1 MSSNST
7 GVGLGTT
14 TLSGADTG
22 GTLFTTVDGSILT
35 GLTSGIVTLNF
46 VSGDITDAS
55 GNVTKMNTSLQIMS
69 KKQCKSFT
77 IFCSDAD
84 SVIRAGNLLTI
95 SDHQLNHTI
104 HNYDFQ
110 QIQITIPDNSTPD
123 ENQIAFMAS
132 TDPYLNY
139 ETSANWHDR
148 GVVTGTSTNSETN
161 YYTKHV
167 GAYEDFMITTYNS
180 GGSNSIDLKI
190 YFSEDGTTFFAE
202 DGFTSA
208 VSIAAGSYNAFA
220 TNRKHHFY
228 RAEINSTVTDSH
240 STFSVYYNNVSV
252 Q

>member
-1 MSSNST
+1 MSEST
-7 GVGLGTT
+7 GVGLGTP

-22 GTLFTTVDGSILT
+22 GTLFTTNDGKILT
-35 GLTSGIVTLNF
+35 GLTHGIVTLNF
-46 VSGDITDAS
+46 VSGNITDAS
-55 GNVTKMNTSLQIMS
+55 GTVTKMNTSLQIMS

-84 SVIRAGNLLTI
+84 AIIRVGNALTI

-110 QIQITIPDNSTPD
+110 QIQITIPNNSTPD

-148 GVVTGTSTNSETN
+148 GTVTGTSVNAATNV
-161 YYTKHV
+161 YTKHV
-167 GAYEDFMITTYNS
+167 GAYEDFYITTYNS
-180 GGSNSIDLKI
+180 GSNSIDLKI
-190 YFSEDGTTFFAE
+190 YYSIDGTTFFAE
-202 DGFTSA
+202 SGYTSA
-208 VSIAAGSYNAFA
+208 VTITAGSYNAFA
-220 TNRKHHFY
+220 TSRKYHFY
-228 RAEINSTVTDSH
+228 RAEISSTVTDSH

>member
-1 MSSNST
+1 MPEST
-7 GVGLGTT
+7 GVGLGTPI
-14 TLSGADTG
+14 LSGADAG
-22 GTLFTTVDGSILT
+22 GTLFTTNDGSILT
-35 GLTSGIVTLNF
+35 GLTHGIVTLNF
-46 VSGDITDAS
+46 VDGSVTDAS
-55 GNVTKMNTSLQIMS
+55 GTVTPMNTSLQIMS
-69 KKQCKSFT
+69 KEQCKSFT

-110 QIQITIPDNSTPD
+110 QIQVTIPDNSTPD
-123 ENQIAFMAS
+123 ENQLAFMAS

-148 GVVTGTSTNSETN
+148 GVVTGTSVNAATNV
-161 YYTKHV
+161 YTKHV

-202 DGFTSA
+202 DGYTSA
-208 VSIAAGSYNAFA
+208 VTITAGSYNAFA

-240 STFSVYYNNVSV
+240 SAFSVYYNNVSV

>member
-84 SVIRAGNLLTI
+84 AVIRVGNALTI

-110 QIQITIPDNSTPD
+110 QIQITVPNNSTPD

-148 GVVTGTSTNSETN
+148 GTVTGTSVNAATNV
-161 YYTKHV
+161 YTKHV

-180 GGSNSIDLKI
+180 GSNSINLKI
-190 YFSEDGTTFFAE
+190 YYSIDGVTYFAE
-202 DGFTSA
+202 SGYTSA
-208 VSIAAGSYNAFA
+208 VTITAGSYNAFA
-220 TNRKHHFY
+220 TNRKYHFY
-228 RAEINSTVTDSH
+228 RAEISSTVTDSH

-252 Q
+252 E

>member
-7 GVGLGTT
+7 GIGLGTP
-14 TLSGADTG
+14 TLSGADSG
-22 GTLFTTVDGSILT
+22 GTLFTTNDGKILT
-35 GLTSGIVTLNF
+35 GLTNGIVTLNF
-46 VSGDITDAS
+46 VSGNITDAS
-55 GNVTKMNTSLQIMS
+55 GTVTKMNTSLQIMS
-69 KKQCKSFT
+69 KEQCKSFT

-84 SVIRAGNLLTI
+84 AIIRVGNALTI

-110 QIQITIPDNSTPD
+110 QIQITIPNLSTPD

-148 GVVTGTSTNSETN
+148 GVITGTSVNAATNV
-161 YYTKHV
+161 YTKHV

-180 GGSNSIDLKI
+180 GGSNAIELKI

-202 DGFTSA
+202 SGYTSA

-228 RAEINSTVTDSH
+228 RAEINSKVTDSH

>member
-7 GVGLGTT
+7 GVGLGTQ
-14 TLSGADTG
+14 TLSGADSG
-22 GTLFTTVDGSILT
+22 GTLFTTNNGSILT
-35 GLTSGIVTLNF
+35 GLTHGIVTLNF
-46 VSGDITDAS
+46 VSGNITDAS
-55 GNVTKMNTSLQIMS
+55 GTVTKMNTSLQIMS

-84 SVIRAGNLLTI
+84 AVIRVGNALTI
-95 SDHQLNHTI
+95 SDHQLNHTV

-110 QIQITIPDNSTPD
+110 QIQITVPNNSTPD

-148 GVVTGTSTNSETN
+148 GVVTGTSVNAATNV
-161 YYTKHV
+161 YTKHV

-180 GGSNSIDLKI
+180 GSNSIDLKI

-202 DGFTSA
+202 SGYTSA
-208 VSIAAGSYNAFA
+208 VTIAAGSYNAFA

-240 STFSVYYNNVSV
+240 SAFSVYYNNVSV

>member
-180 GGSNSIDLKI
+180 GGSNSIDLRTARP
-190 YFSEDGTTFFAE
+190 FLLRT
-202 DGFTSA
+202 
-208 VSIAAGSYNAFA
+208 VSPARSVLPRDPIMRSQQIGNIIFIVRRFQARLPIR
-220 TNRKHHFY
+220 TVHFQF
-228 RAEINSTVTDSH
+228 ITIM
-240 STFSVYYNNVSV
+240 
-252 Q
+252 

>member
-1 MSSNST
+1 
-7 GVGLGTT
+7 
-14 TLSGADTG
+14 
-22 GTLFTTVDGSILT
+22 
-35 GLTSGIVTLNF
+35 
-46 VSGDITDAS
+46 
-55 GNVTKMNTSLQIMS
+55 MS

-84 SVIRAGNLLTI
+84 AVIRVGNALTI
-95 SDHQLNHTI
+95 SDHQLTHVV

-110 QIQITIPDNSTPD
+110 QIQITVPNNSTPD

-148 GVVTGTSTNSETN
+148 GVVTGTSVNAATNV
-161 YYTKHV
+161 YTKHV

-190 YFSEDGTTFFAE
+190 YFSEDGTTYFAE
-202 DGFTSA
+202 SGYTSA
-208 VSIAAGSYNAFA
+208 VTITAGSYNAFA

-240 STFSVYYNNVSV
+240 SAFSVYYNNVSV